1 MPLKMNTHD
10 LVTLGVMAT
19 GVIVVGGSA
28 CGLVDVQSSVILLGS
43 ATTLGGYL
51 FKQVCQVCP
60 ALAYA
65 KERGYQSDGYEK
77 EVC

>member
-1 MPLKMNTHD
+1 MNNMSTHD

-28 CGLVDVQSSVILLGS
+28 FGLVDVQSSVILLGS

-51 FKQVCQVCP
+51 FKQVCAVCP
-60 ALAYA
+60 AMTYA
-65 KERGYQSDGYEK
+65 KERGYLDGFSK
-77 EVC
+77 EVQ